1 MFFLAKI
8 ERCHLSNRNIGLGEL
23 TELFIKNTPL
33 IDVRAPVEFVQGS
46 LPGSVNIPIL
56 GDEERAVVGT
66 TYKYQGSEAAVRL
79 GYEMISGFVKQ
90 NLLQQWLDFIHQHP
104 QAVLYCFRGGK
115 RSQIAQQWLKEAGV
129 DRPLIIGGFKMARHF
144 LINAIDRFSAN
155 RKLLVVTGPTGSGKT
170 RLIQDISDTYPAL
183 DIEAI
188 ARHRGSAFGGLPA
201 SQPAQIDFEN
211 RLAVNLLKLEH
222 GIQFEP
228 VVVEDESR
236 HIGSVYLPAS
246 FFTCMRN
253 SEIIWIDESFE
264 TRINNIFA
272 DYILNTAIGKA
283 QQNCLRQQKR
293 TALSGNQGILHDQA
307 LRLFEKY
314 QHALQMINKKLGGQR
329 FQEVSQDLENARL
342 DFLRM
347 NEIQSNKI
355 WIEKLVKYYYD
366 PLYLGSLQRRQVNPC
381 FKGSRGEVIDYLQ
394 FRKQKELNFYK
405 A

>member
-1 MFFLAKI
+1 M
-8 ERCHLSNRNIGLGEL
+8 SNRNVGVDEL

-33 IDVRAPVEFVQGS
+33 IDVRAPIEFVQGS
-46 LPGSVNIPIL
+46 LPGAVNIPIL
-56 GDEERAVVGT
+56 GDQERAVVGT

-90 NLLQQWLDFIHQHP
+90 NLLQQWLDFIHRHP

-129 DRPLIIGGFKMARHF
+129 DRPLIFGGFKMARHF
-144 LINAIDRFSAN
+144 LINAIDRFSEN
-155 RKLLVVTGPTGSGKT
+155 HSLLVITGPTGSGKT
-170 RLIQDISDTYPAL
+170 RLIKDIGDTYPAL

-188 ARHRGSAFGGLPA
+188 ARHRGSAFGGLPVC
-201 SQPAQIDFEN
+201 QPAQVDFEN
-211 RLAVNLLKLEH
+211 RLAVNLLKLVQE
-222 GIQFEP
+222 IQYKP

-236 HIGSVYLPAS
+236 NIGSVYLPAS
-246 FFTCMRN
+246 FFARMRN

-264 TRINNIFA
+264 ARVNNIFA
-272 DYILNTAIGKA
+272 DYILDTAIGKA
-283 QQNCLRQQKR
+283 QQSRLRRQHVVL
-293 TALSGNQGILHDQA
+293 TGDQGVLHDQA

-329 FQEVSQDLENARL
+329 FQEVSQDLERARL
-342 DFLRM
+342 DFLQI

-381 FKGSRGEVIDYLQ
+381 FKGSRAEIAGYLQ
-394 FRKQKELNFYK
+394 LRKQREPDFYK
-405 A
+405 V

>member
-1 MFFLAKI
+1 M
-8 ERCHLSNRNIGLGEL
+8 SNRNIGLDEL

-129 DRPLIIGGFKMARHF
+129 DRPLITGGFKMARHF
-144 LINAIDRFSAN
+144 LINAIDRFSEN
-155 RKLLVVTGPTGSGKT
+155 HKLLVITAPTGSGKT
-170 RLIQDISDTYPAL
+170 RLIQDIGDTYPAL

-211 RLAVNLLKLEH
+211 RLAVNLLKLKQ
-222 GIQFEP
+222 GIQSEP

-236 HIGSVYLPAS
+236 SIGSVYLPAS

-253 SEIIWIDESFE
+253 SEVIWIDESFE
-264 TRINNIFA
+264 TRVNNIFA
-272 DYILNTAIGKA
+272 DYILDTAIGKA
-283 QQNCLRQQKR
+283 QQGRRRRQA
-293 TALSGNQGILHDQA
+293 ALSGDDGILHDQA

-314 QHALQMINKKLGGQR
+314 QHALRMINKKLGGQR
-329 FQEVSQDLENARL
+329 FQEVSKDLEKARL
-342 DFLRM
+342 DFLHM

-381 FKGSRGEVIDYLQ
+381 FKGSRAEVAGYLQ
-394 FRKQKELNFYK
+394 LRKQKEPDFHK
-405 A
+405 V

>member
-1 MFFLAKI
+1 
-8 ERCHLSNRNIGLGEL
+8 LSNRNIGIDEL
-23 TELFIKNTPL
+23 TQLFIADTPL

-46 LPGSVNIPIL
+46 LPGAVNIPIL

-90 NLLQQWLDFIHQHP
+90 TLLQQWLDFIQRHQ

-115 RSQIAQQWLKEAGV
+115 RSQITQQWLKEAGV
-129 DRPLIIGGFKMARHF
+129 DRPLIVGGYKMARHF
-144 LINAIDRFSAN
+144 LIDTIDRFSEN
-155 RKLLVVTGPTGSGKT
+155 HSLLVVTGPTGSGKT
-170 RLIQDISDTYPAL
+170 RLIRDIRNNYPAL

-188 ARHRGSAFGGLPA
+188 ARHRGSAFGGLPIL
-201 SQPAQIDFEN
+201 QPAQIDFEN

-222 GIQFEP
+222 GIQYKP

-236 HIGSVYLPAS
+236 NIGSVYLPAS
-246 FFTCMRN
+246 FFTRMRN
-253 SEIIWIDESFE
+253 SEVIWIDESFE
-264 TRINNIFA
+264 TRVSNIFA
-272 DYILNTAIGKA
+272 DYILDTAIGEA
-283 QQNCLRQQKR
+283 QQGHQRQR
-293 TALSGNQGILHDQA
+293 PAVLSGDQGILHDQA

-314 QHALQMINKKLGGQR
+314 KHALQMISKKLGGQR
-329 FQEVSQDLENARL
+329 FQEVSKDLECARL
-342 DFLRM
+342 DFLHM

-381 FKGSRGEVIDYLQ
+381 FKGPREEVVEYLQ
-394 FRKQKELNFYK
+394 FRKQKG
-405 A
+405 